1 VPIRMTLRGE
11 ERLRH
16 NFRGGGMCAAALQLD
31 LRNCSDAAASLCIET
46 GNGGPGKGKLP
57 FTFSLL
63 KSTPKLL
70 MIICARQH
78 TNVPICLW

>member
-1 VPIRMTLRGE
+1 MTLRGE

-46 GNGGPGKGKLP
+46 GTGGPGKGKLP
-57 FTFSLL
+57 CTFSLFNL
-63 KSTPKLL
+63 IQKILITSS
-70 MIICARQH
+70 RQQ
-78 TNVPICLW
+78 TNVPACS